1 MPAMMLRKKMNH
13 MIAYW
18 PARTYF
24 RQLTN
29 EGIGTRQVAARPGQT
44 GDKTELDRV
53 FGDVED
59 DGDSGGYGLGRQRR
73 RGIGGDD
80 HDDLSPNQFGRQRRE
95 PVKPT
100 FGPAVVDRH
109 VLALD
114 IARLFEALAK
124 GTQAL
129 GNRFGRSDFEKS
141 DHRHRRLLRA
151 RRERPRGR
159 CTAAEQDDEFAP
171 SYA

>member
-18 PARTYF
+18 PARTYSF

-59 DGDSGGYGLGRQRR
+59 DGDSGGYGLGRQRG

-80 HDDLSPNQFGRQRRE
+80 HDDCRR
-95 PVKPT
+95 T
-100 FGPAVVDRH
+100 NSSANAGSRS
-109 VLALD
+109 
-114 IARLFEALAK
+114 
-124 GTQAL
+124 
-129 GNRFGRSDFEKS
+129 NRPSA
-141 DHRHRRLLRA
+141 HRY
-151 RRERPRGR
+151 
-159 CTAAEQDDEFAP
+159 
-171 SYA
+171 SI

>member
-29 EGIGTRQVAARPGQT
+29 EGIGTRQVAARPGQA

-59 DGDSGGYGLGRQRR
+59 DGDSGGYGLGRQCG

-80 HDDLSPNQFGRQRRE
+80 HDDLSPNQFGCQRWE

-100 FGPAVVDRH
+100 FGPPVFDRH
-109 VLALD
+109 VLALY
-114 IARLFEALAK
+114 IACVLQALAK
-124 GTQAL
+124 SAHTVHDRVRRLAVEE
-129 GNRFGRSDFEKS
+129 SDY
-141 DHRHRRLLRA
+141 RRRPLLRA
-151 RRERPRGR
+151 RGERPGDRGR
-159 CTAAEQDDEFAP
+159 AAEQRG
-171 SYA
+171 

>member
-95 PVKPT
+95 
-100 FGPAVVDRH
+100 DRKST
-109 VLALD
+109 
-114 IARLFEALAK
+114 RLNSSH
-124 GTQAL
+124 L
-129 GNRFGRSDFEKS
+129 GI
-141 DHRHRRLLRA
+141 
-151 RRERPRGR
+151 
-159 CTAAEQDDEFAP
+159 
-171 SYA
+171 SYAVFC